1 MGLRRALLTLAVA
14 LGTALLVGLGAG
26 PASAHA
32 YLASSNPADG
42 ATLATAPR
50 TIELRFT
57 EHVVLASTEITV
69 TEPDGHRLAP
79 TAMTLVESDEDQE
92 APATV
97 VAALPALGVGA
108 YHVSWRTLSSDDLH
122 ESAGIFAFGVQSE
135 VEAAGPSE
143 TNPDLFELVGRWAV
157 LAGIGAGLG
166 AVVVGR
172 LLRRV
177 PGARSGMPR
186 AWLRRQAF
194 RLLVV
199 GATAALAVALVD
211 LVRFG
216 AGAFTPGYVLRWG
229 LREAALLGAALA
241 LRPGRPAPGRM
252 SRDAAATTALV
263 GAGLLT
269 VSIGHFGV
277 RGGPTWVVA
286 STAHLVAA
294 LLWAGSVAALA
305 LLGARAARLGL
316 DRADVRSVLR
326 GFRTPATVSVVVVAV
341 TGVYLASDVVVSVDA
356 VLLTTYGRVLLAK
369 VVLAGLV
376 GLLAL
381 ATTRALHPRG
391 LQEGQAR
398 RRFVAVE
405 AVGLLLVAALGG
417 LLATGQPAVSPRLVS
432 EQAPSVIDDR
442 PVADLQQT
450 LALRPNRPGASVALI
465 DVLDTRRP
473 SPGPVTGVSLTV
485 RGGSSGGVEARPAAA
500 EAPVAATAVTPSR
513 WSAALELPAGGPV
526 DVDVVVHRRGLDD
539 VRSTVHWVVGPSSS
553 DPAPV
558 VSRAPVSGL
567 LALASAALAV
577 AAVIGAAWLL
587 WRRRREPAP
596 APRRTR
602 VAAEHGAAAPE
613 APTEAGSADA
623 ARDGAVAPRSAA
635 GR

>member
-1 MGLRRALLTLAVA
+1 MGLVGLRRALLALAVT
-14 LGTALLVGLGAG
+14 LGTALLVALGAG

-42 ATLATAPR
+42 ASLAAAPR

-57 EHVVLASTEITV
+57 EHVVLASTEIVV
-69 TEPDGHRLAP
+69 TEPDGHRVAP

-97 VAALPALGVGA
+97 VATIPALGVGA

-135 VEAAGPSE
+135 VQAAGPSE

-177 PGARSGMPR
+177 PEATSGMPR

-216 AGAFTPGYVLRWG
+216 GGAFTPGYVLRWG
-229 LREAALLGAALA
+229 LREVALLGAALA
-241 LRPGRPAPGRM
+241 LRPVRPAPGRV
-252 SRDAAATTALV
+252 SRDLAATTALV

-277 RGGPTWVVA
+277 RGGPTWVVT

-305 LLGARAARLGL
+305 LLGVRAARLGL
-316 DRADVRSVLR
+316 SRSDVRAVLR

-369 VVLAGLV
+369 VALAGLV
-376 GLLAL
+376 GLIAL
-381 ATTRALHPRG
+381 VTTRLLHTRRVQERAARG
-391 LQEGQAR
+391 P
-398 RRFVAVE
+398 FVGVE
-405 AVGLLLVAALGG
+405 AVGLLVVVALAG
-417 LLATGQPAVSPRLVS
+417 LLATGQPAVSPRLVT
-432 EQAPSVIDDR
+432 EEAPSVIDDR

-450 LALRPNRPGASVALI
+450 LALRPNRPGSSVALI

-473 SPGPVTGVSLTV
+473 APGPVTGVSLTV
-485 RGGSSGGVEARPAAA
+485 RGLPSGGGSATTTSGATA
-500 EAPVAATAVTPSR
+500 VAATAVTASR
-513 WSAALELPAGGPV
+513 WSAALVLPSSGPV
-526 DVDVVVHRRGLDD
+526 DLDVVVHRRGVDD
-539 VRSTVHWVVGPSSS
+539 VHSTVRWVVGQSSS
-553 DPAPV
+553 DPATV
-558 VSRAPVSGL
+558 ISRAPVSGL
-567 LALASAALAV
+567 LAWTSVVLAVVAALGAV
-577 AAVIGAAWLL
+577 LL
-587 WRRRREPAP
+587 ARRRRL
-596 APRRTR
+596 R
-602 VAAEHGAAAPE
+602 AAP
-613 APTEAGSADA
+613 
-623 ARDGAVAPRSAA
+623 
-635 GR
+635 